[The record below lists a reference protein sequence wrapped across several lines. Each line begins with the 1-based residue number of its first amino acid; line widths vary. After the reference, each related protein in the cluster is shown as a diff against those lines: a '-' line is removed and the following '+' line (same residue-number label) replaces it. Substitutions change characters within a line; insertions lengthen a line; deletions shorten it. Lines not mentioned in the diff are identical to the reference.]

1 MGSRPPSPS
10 HLAPKRDDLFLDD
23 GSRVAVIGGGPAGS
37 FFTYFLFE
45 MAERIGMELA
55 VDIYEPRDFTKPAPH
70 GCNMCGG
77 IISESLVQLLATEG
91 INLPST
97 VVQRGI
103 DSYVLH
109 MDVGTVRIEPTRRE
123 KRIAAVYRGGGP
135 RGVVGS
141 RYHSFDG
148 HLLELAKGRGAQV
161 HHDRVEGI
169 DRNGGKPRITT
180 KKGTSTGYDLLVGAV
195 GVNTS
200 ALKLFEEMGAGYRAP
215 GLTKTYICELFLG
228 ERTIKTYFGNA
239 MHMFLLNLPRL
250 EFAAMIPKGDYV
262 TMVMLGTGIDKTLVE
277 AFFSAPEVRKCFPAD
292 WSPPADFCR
301 CSPAINISAAVKP
314 FADRMVL
321 IGDSGVSRLYKDGI
335 GGAYRTAKAAART
348 AVFEGVAEEDF
359 RKGYLPVCRSLSVD
373 NGIGKVV
380 FGITTPIQK
389 TTVLRKGV
397 LRMTTAEQEA
407 RQWNPR
413 MSDVLW
419 DTFTGSAAYAY
430 RRDSVRVA
438 GKRVHVDRDFL
449 PPDRD
454 RVRVRVRLQHLAE
467 GQPTRGLRILRPE
480 NRPKSL
486 SAVQSSRTPCCRQ
499 IAATR
504 ASWTWGPETF
514 AAARRDFSCS
524 QYPSASPSNTR
535 VGDSSQASTCAMARP
550 TGVGGAKIRGCV
562 AMARNSWMHGH
573 GIAQG
578 ALPSARPTMQSRAA
592 PCQEDSSRWA

>member
-1 MGSRPPSPS
+1 MRSRPPSPS
-10 HLAPKRDDLFLDD
+10 HLAPERNGLFLDN

-77 IISESLVQLLATEG
+77 ILSESLVQLLATEG

-123 KRIAAVYRGGGP
+123 KRIAAVHRGGGP
-135 RGVVGS
+135 SGVVES
-141 RYHSFDG
+141 RWHSFDG

-161 HHDRVEGI
+161 HHERVEGI

-195 GVNTS
+195 GVNTG
-200 ALKLFEEMGAGYRAP
+200 ALKLFEGMGEGYRAP
-215 GLTKTYICELFLG
+215 GTTKTYICELFLG
-228 ERTIKTYFGNA
+228 EMTIKTYLGNA

-250 EFAAMIPKGDYV
+250 EFAALIPKGDYV

-277 AFFSAPEVRKCFPAD
+277 AFFSAPEVRKCFPSD

-301 CSPAINISAAVKP
+301 CAPAINISAAIKP

-335 GGAYRTAKAAART
+335 GGAYRTAKAAAKI
-348 AVFEGVAEEDF
+348 AVFKGVAEEDF
-359 RKGYLPVCRSLSVD
+359 RKHYLPVCRSLSMD
-373 NGIGKVV
+373 NRIGKVV
-380 FGITTPIQK
+380 FGITGLIQK
-389 TTVLRKGV
+389 TTMLRKGL
-397 LRMTTAEQEA
+397 LRMTAAEQES
-407 RQWNPR
+407 RRWNPR

-419 DTFTGSAAYAY
+419 DTFTGSEPYMDVF
-430 RRDSVRVA
+430 RRSLHPVFLGRLLYETLMGTLPAGREGGKKEDKVPFGKMGELGKIYTSGEIIVRQGDIGECMYFIQSGKTEVIRESNGKEVKLAELGQGDFFGEMALFDQGVRSATVRPLGEVRVLSVD
-438 GKRVHVDRDFL
+438 KRLFL
-449 PPDRD
+449 RKIHEDPA
-454 RVRVRVRLQHLAE
+454 LAFRIM
-467 GQPTRGLRILRPE
+467 QKMSRRILELDKELGNLRSE
-480 NRPKSL
+480 
-486 SAVQSSRTPCCRQ
+486 
-499 IAATR
+499 
-504 ASWTWGPETF
+504 
-514 AAARRDFSCS
+514 
-524 QYPSASPSNTR
+524 
-535 VGDSSQASTCAMARP
+535 
-550 TGVGGAKIRGCV
+550 
-562 AMARNSWMHGH
+562 
-573 GIAQG
+573 
-578 ALPSARPTMQSRAA
+578 
-592 PCQEDSSRWA
+592 

>member
-1 MGSRPPSPS
+1 
-10 HLAPKRDDLFLDD
+10 LFLDN

-55 VDIYEPRDFTKPAPH
+55 VDIYEPRDFTKAAPH

-91 INLPST
+91 INLPSS

-135 RGVVGS
+135 RGVVES
-141 RYHSFDG
+141 RWHSFDA

-161 HHDRVEGI
+161 HHQRVEGI

-180 KKGTSTGYDLLVGAV
+180 KKGTSSGYDLLVGAV
-195 GVNTS
+195 GVNTG
-200 ALKLFEEMGAGYRAP
+200 ALSLFEEMGAGYRAP
-215 GLTKTYICELFLG
+215 GTTKTYICELFLG

-250 EFAAMIPKGDYV
+250 EFAALIPKGDYV
-262 TMVMLGTGIDKTLVE
+262 TMVMLGTGIDKSLVD
-277 AFFSAPEVRKCFPAD
+277 AFFSAPEVRKCFPSD
-292 WSPPADFCR
+292 WSPPVDFCR

-348 AVFEGVAEEDF
+348 AVFEGVAEDDF
-359 RKGYLPVCRSLSVD
+359 RKGYLPVCRSLSLD

-380 FGITTPIQK
+380 FGITGLIQK
-389 TTVLRKGV
+389 TAVLRKGL
-397 LRMTTAEQEA
+397 LRMTAAEQES

-419 DTFTGSAAYAY
+419 DTFTGSAPYKDVF
-430 RRDSVRVA
+430 RRSLHPVFLTRLLYETSMGMLPARREGGKKEEKVPFGKMGELGKIYNSGEIIVRQGDVGECMYFIQSGKVEVIRESDGKDVKLAELGHGEFFGEMALFEKGVRSATVRPLGEVRVLSVD
-438 GKRVHVDRDFL
+438 KRLFLRKIHEDPALAFRIMQKMSRRIRDL
-449 PPDRD
+449 DKE
-454 RVRVRVRLQHLAE
+454 L
-467 GQPTRGLRILRPE
+467 GNLRSE
-480 NRPKSL
+480 
-486 SAVQSSRTPCCRQ
+486 
-499 IAATR
+499 
-504 ASWTWGPETF
+504 
-514 AAARRDFSCS
+514 
-524 QYPSASPSNTR
+524 
-535 VGDSSQASTCAMARP
+535 
-550 TGVGGAKIRGCV
+550 
-562 AMARNSWMHGH
+562 
-573 GIAQG
+573 
-578 ALPSARPTMQSRAA
+578 
-592 PCQEDSSRWA
+592 